1 MTNPHA
7 LILRCDDEC
16 STTPVRLAL
25 TAVDPTDDTRRLL
38 RAALVDLAQAGGW
51 CFDGKRW
58 TCPGCAAARRYRRG
72 A

>member
-16 STTPVRLAL
+16 GTTPVRLAL
-25 TAVDPTDDTRRLL
+25 SAVDPTEGTRRLL

-51 CFDGKRW
+51 QWDGKRW
-58 TCPGCAAARRYRRG
+58 TCPGCAMAAKYARP